1 MNDHHPPPTCI
12 GPQPPGRI
20 PSEDQCRAWWDN
32 HGMLPHI
39 KEHSL
44 LVAGVATTLAELA
57 AARGLGIPEGL
68 TAAEFVRSVR
78 AAGLLHDLGK
88 TYSIHHGGN
97 HSQIG
102 AAWTLELTGN
112 PRIAQ
117 GVMHHVH
124 WPGAL
129 DLGRHFLPLAIIY
142 GDKRVKHDTIV
153 DIDERFAD
161 LFERESPRIKEGEVV
176 RGRVLSVDAD
186 HVQGVVISEGLL
198 LGDKEVADQAGDP
211 SHEVAAEGTAF
222 TVHAI
227 VVGHSS
233 SQIVCDTHH
242 TDVVGRS
249 GAGIGRGDVE
259 RTDVVGHR

>member
-1 MNDHHPPPTCI
+1 MNDHRLPPTCI

-20 PSEDQCRAWWDN
+20 PSEDQCRAWWGS

-39 KEHSL
+39 MRHSL

-57 AARGLGIPEGL
+57 AALGLGIPEGL
-68 TAAEFVRSVR
+68 TADEFVRSVR

-102 AAWTLELTGN
+102 AAWSLELTGN

-129 DLGRHFLPLAIIY
+129 DLDRHFLPLAVIY
-142 GDKRVKHDTIV
+142 GDKRVKHDAIV

-161 LFERESPRIKEGEVV
+161 LFERY
-176 RGRVLSVDAD
+176 
-186 HVQGVVISEGLL
+186 
-198 LGDKEVADQAGDP
+198 
-211 SHEVAAEGTAF
+211 
-222 TVHAI
+222 
-227 VVGHSS
+227 GHS
-233 SQIVCDTHH
+233 D
-242 TDVVGRS
+242 RS
-249 GAGIGRGDVE
+249 REWIRRSHAQSRELEHLLCTYLGEDIHAYPFDRRRLV
-259 RTDVVGHR
+259 R